1 MSYIEFEKGVKD
13 LSGKTIVSRLLQ
25 MVIVLFGISFITFL
39 LTYLAP
45 GDPARATLLAQGL
58 MPSEAEVEALREQ
71 MGLNQPFIMQY
82 INWLGNMLHGDFG
95 DSYFQR
101 APVIQLLMK
110 ALSVTAILA
119 GCSYLFALVLGVT
132 IGVVAAVNHGN
143 AVDRSLMAIAVLG
156 ISAPAFWVALILQIV
171 FALGL
176 HWFPLSG
183 TKTAAHFVLPIIALG
198 SRYFASIARVTRT
211 AMLEVL
217 SQDFMRTAESK
228 GLRKWQ
234 VILRHG
240 LRNAL
245 IPIITIAGT
254 QLGDIFTGSILVE
267 TIFAMNG
274 IGSLMVNSINQR
286 DLPLIQGG
294 VMYIAFICV
303 VVYLVVDIL
312 YAVVDPRI
320 RLGGGE

>member
-1 MSYIEFEKGVKD
+1 
-13 LSGKTIVSRLLQ
+13 
-25 MVIVLFGISFITFL
+25 
-39 LTYLAP
+39 
-45 GDPARATLLAQGL
+45 
-58 MPSEAEVEALREQ
+58 
-71 MGLNQPFIMQY
+71 
-82 INWLGNMLHGDFG
+82 
-95 DSYFQR
+95 
-101 APVIQLLMK
+101 
-110 ALSVTAILA
+110 
-119 GCSYLFALVLGVT
+119 
-132 IGVVAAVNHGN
+132 
-143 AVDRSLMAIAVLG
+143 
-156 ISAPAFWVALILQIV
+156 
-171 FALGL
+171 
-176 HWFPLSG
+176 
-183 TKTAAHFVLPIIALG
+183 
-198 SRYFASIARVTRT
+198 
-211 AMLEVL
+211 
-217 SQDFMRTAESK
+217 
-228 GLRKWQ
+228 KWT